1 MFCCKKTLRTHI
13 LCPTLAS
20 QGWPRPALANF
31 CLPGTSLASQG
42 WAKQVL
48 ANFGL
53 PGPGWV
59 IQKAGQIQRWPTSG
73 NSVTLVFQA
82 KNLSSSSSRGSS
94 DSKHPGLR
102 CSAFLA
108 ELVANASQF
117 LTDRATYGM
126 EPLVNSGAAQY
137 TPILSQI
144 SGADKP
150 SSA

>member
-1 MFCCKKTLRTHI
+1 MLEITDEAAIGTFQFGMTRLHEMSCSLVDWCKQL
-13 LCPTLAS
+13 
-20 QGWPRPALANF
+20 LANF
-31 CLPGTSLASQG
+31 TLIS
-42 WAKQVL
+42 
-48 ANFGL
+48 
-53 PGPGWV
+53 
-59 IQKAGQIQRWPTSG
+59 GQ
-73 NSVTLVFQA
+73 
-82 KNLSSSSSRGSS
+82 NLSNSSSRGSS